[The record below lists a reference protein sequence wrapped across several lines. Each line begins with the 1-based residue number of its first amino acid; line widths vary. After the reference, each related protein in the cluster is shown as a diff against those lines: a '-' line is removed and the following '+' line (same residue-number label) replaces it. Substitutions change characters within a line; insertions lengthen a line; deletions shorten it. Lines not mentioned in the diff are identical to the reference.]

1 MDSQSRDSSD
11 ASREAGK
18 LTVLSSPSVRRGGG
32 DDRHGIPYFHKKI
45 YGGPPVHPEV
55 GHYREMYAGYAS
67 DKDIQWAG
75 QSGGVISALLIDLLE
90 RKEIGGKEKGKFV
103 FVGVSCQI
111 HAFRKASEFSKT
123 LAQAEGGDNPGQ
135 SDIVAR
141 TERGSVLI
149 QSAIDRG
156 ILITKRMDWTD
167 LVVSTKPSEKKL
179 AISNLKILSPLL
191 GLSIPD
197 YGTTFRPKDARDRR
211 SFTLLHIPTLVSS
224 AFFVIFWKVAHY
236 RWVRAFYDK
245 LPLRYIHPAGGLR
258 RRLTNFRRANMVE
271 IEGCISSETLVSRTP
286 TTSQRTSSSF

>member
-1 MDSQSRDSSD
+1 VSF
-11 ASREAGK
+11 
-18 LTVLSSPSVRRGGG
+18 G
-32 DDRHGIPYFHKKI
+32 DCRVPWVY
-45 YGGPPVHPEV
+45 
-55 GHYREMYAGYAS
+55 
-67 DKDIQWAG
+67 DKQ
-75 QSGGVISALLIDLLE
+75 
-90 RKEIGGKEKGKFV
+90 
-103 FVGVSCQI
+103 
-111 HAFRKASEFSKT
+111 T

-141 TERGSVLI
+141 TERGSALI
-149 QSAIDRG
+149 QSAIERG

-191 GLSIPD
+191 GFSIPD

-245 LPLRYIHPAGGLR
+245 LPLRYIHLAGGLR
-258 RRLTNFRRANMVE
+258 RRLTNYRRANMVE
-271 IEGCISSETLVSRTP
+271 LEAVYREAGEMKILPGTCHPLAGKKKSRSDVSEGQKSCVAAFNE
-286 TTSQRTSSSF
+286 